1 MGWASRWAAIDW
13 GVYGVPETFVISKD
27 GVIVHKHIG
36 PVSADELQMLREKGE
51 AELQE
56 PGRWG
61 TTFTLLQCWGRL

>member
-1 MGWASRWAAIDW
+1 MALRGASF
-13 GVYGVPETFVISKD
+13 TFLLAL
-27 GVIVHKHIG
+27 
-36 PVSADELQMLREKGE
+36 VSADELRELRPGE